1 MVDDED
7 GDVCTPVSSNAAR
20 YAWVV
25 ISAQAEQLWDAFR
38 KAPKQIEL
46 DLPARRLAGEQAEAP
61 TSEPVGVTVVPE
73 AAVDGLWVV
82 PAAPRARAAILY
94 LFGGG
99 YVLGSP
105 SSRRKTAGHLANAA
119 GMRVLVPNY
128 RLAPE
133 HPFPAAIDDAAD
145 AFEFLLT
152 RDVDADRTF
161 VAGDSSGGGLA
172 LALLLALRAHGAPP
186 PAGAVAMSPWAD
198 LTCTG
203 ASMTSRADSDIMC
216 TRDGLTGM
224 AAQYLAGHDLRDPL
238 VSPVFGDLS
247 DLPSLLLLVGGC
259 ETLLDDSVRVVTAA
273 GVHGTDAQLV
283 IGAGM
288 QHVWPT
294 WVGALPEADAA
305 VRSIGDW
312 ITQRSPAT

>member
-7 GDVCTPVSSNAAR
+7 ADARTPVSSKPAR

-38 KAPKQIEL
+38 RAPKQIEL

-61 TSEPVGVTVVPE
+61 TSEPIGVTVAPE

-105 SSRRKTAGHLANAA
+105 ASRRKTAGHLATAA

-128 RLAPE
+128 RRAPE
-133 HPFPAAIDDAAD
+133 HPFPAALDDAAD
-145 AFEFLLT
+145 AFECLLT
-152 RDVDADRTF
+152 RDVDAGRTF

-172 LALLLALRAHGAPP
+172 LALLLALRARDEPL
-186 PAGAVAMSPWAD
+186 PAGVVAMSPWAD

-216 TRDGLTGM
+216 TRDGLAGM
-224 AAQYLAGHDLRDPL
+224 AAQYLAGHDPRDPL
-238 VSPVFGDLS
+238 ASPVFGDLS
-247 DLPSLLLLVGGC
+247 DLPPLLLLVGGC
-259 ETLLDDSVRVVTAA
+259 ETLLDDSVRVATAA

-305 VRSIGDW
+305 VRLIGDW
-312 ITQRSPAT
+312 ITQRSPAI